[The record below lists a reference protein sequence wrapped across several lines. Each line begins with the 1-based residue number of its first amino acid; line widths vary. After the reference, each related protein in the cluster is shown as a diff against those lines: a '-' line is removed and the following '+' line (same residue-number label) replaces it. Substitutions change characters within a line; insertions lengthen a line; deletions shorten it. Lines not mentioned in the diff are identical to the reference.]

1 MVTVL
6 EKPDGQLDEAPQL
19 DDALPSHQGFAGRR
33 WRLLPG
39 VVLLFP
45 CLYLYASV
53 GAGLVADWWHDPDY
67 SHGFLVPLLSFY
79 FFWERR
85 QKLALTV
92 PQPNRWGLIVLILG
106 LAQLILGHIGA
117 ELFMTRFSMLV
128 VIAGLTLYLFGWQ
141 YLRLLRFPI
150 AFLLFMIPLPAI
162 LLNSFTFPLQLFA
175 AKLSTAS
182 LQLVDLPV
190 YREGNIIFLPHV
202 TLEIVEACSG
212 LRSLISLLALAV
224 VLAYLTQRQ
233 TWKICVLVL
242 SAVPIALVANAFRIW
257 GTGVLSH
264 HYGAKVAEGFYHS
277 FAGWSVFVVAG
288 GLLLAVG
295 FVLSQFGDKR
305 VYRQEV
311 SA

>member
-6 EKPDGQLDEAPQL
+6 EKPDLRL
-19 DDALPSHQGFAGRR
+19 DDIPRAQHAFPGRQWRILPA
-33 WRLLPG
+33 
-39 VVLLFP
+39 VVLLLP

-53 GAGLVADWWHDPDY
+53 FTDLVADWWHDPDY

-85 QKLALTV
+85 QQLAHTV
-92 PQPNRWGLIVLILG
+92 PQPNRWGLLVLILG
-106 LAQLILGHIGA
+106 LTQLILGHIGA
-117 ELFMTRFSMLV
+117 ELFMTRFSMIV
-128 VIAGLTLYLFGWQ
+128 VIAGLVLYLFGGQ

-162 LLNSFTFPLQLFA
+162 VLNTFTFPLQLFA

-182 LQLVDLPV
+182 LQLIDLPV

-212 LRSLISLLALAV
+212 LRSLISLLALSV
-224 VLAYLTQRQ
+224 VFGYLTQRH

-242 SAVPIALVANAFRIW
+242 SAVPIALIANAFRIW

-277 FAGWSVFVVAG
+277 FAGWAVFVVAG
-288 GLLLAVG
+288 ALLFVG
-295 FVLSQFGDKR
+295 GFILSQIGDR
-305 VYRQEV
+305 RMYREGTD
-311 SA
+311 

>member
-6 EKPDGQLDEAPQL
+6 EKSGRQLDNISQAHRAFPGRQWRV
-19 DDALPSHQGFAGRR
+19 LPA
-33 WRLLPG
+33 
-39 VVLLFP
+39 VVLLLP

-53 GAGLVADWWHDPDY
+53 FTSLVADWWHDPDY
-67 SHGFLVPLLSFY
+67 SHGFLVPFLSFY
-79 FFWERR
+79 FLWERR
-85 QKLALTV
+85 QRLACTV
-92 PQPNRWGLIVLILG
+92 PQPNRWGLLVLILG
-106 LAQLILGHIGA
+106 LTQLILGQIGA
-117 ELFMTRFSMLV
+117 ELFMTRISMIV

-182 LQLVDLPV
+182 LQLIDLPV

-212 LRSLISLLALAV
+212 LRSLISLLALSV
-224 VLAYLTQRQ
+224 VSGYFTQRH
-233 TWKICVLVL
+233 TWKFCVLVL
-242 SAVPIALVANAFRIW
+242 SAVPIALIANAFRIW

-277 FAGWSVFVVAG
+277 FAGWAVFVVAG
-288 GLLLAVG
+288 GLLFVLG
-295 FVLSQFGDKR
+295 FILSQFGNRR
-305 VYRQEV
+305 VDREG
-311 SA
+311 AN

>member
-1 MVTVL
+1 
-6 EKPDGQLDEAPQL
+6 
-19 DDALPSHQGFAGRR
+19 
-33 WRLLPG
+33 
-39 VVLLFP
+39 
-45 CLYLYASV
+45 
-53 GAGLVADWWHDPDY
+53 
-67 SHGFLVPLLSFY
+67 LSFY

-85 QKLALTV
+85 QRLASMV
-92 PQPNRWGLIVLILG
+92 PQPNRWGLIVLMLG

-117 ELFMTRFSMLV
+117 ELFMTRFSMIV
-128 VIAGLTLYLFGWQ
+128 VITGLILYLFGWQ
-141 YLRLLRFPI
+141 SLCLLRFPI

-182 LQLVDLPV
+182 LQLIDLPV

-212 LRSLISLLALAV
+212 LRSLISLLALSV
-224 VLAYLTQRQ
+224 VFAYLTQRH
-233 TWKICVLVL
+233 TWKICVLVV

-264 HYGAKVAEGFYHS
+264 YYGAKVAEGFYHS

-288 GLLLAVG
+288 GLLLVVG
-295 FVLSQFGDKR
+295 FVLSQFGARR
-305 VYRQEV
+305 VYREEV
-311 SA
+311 S